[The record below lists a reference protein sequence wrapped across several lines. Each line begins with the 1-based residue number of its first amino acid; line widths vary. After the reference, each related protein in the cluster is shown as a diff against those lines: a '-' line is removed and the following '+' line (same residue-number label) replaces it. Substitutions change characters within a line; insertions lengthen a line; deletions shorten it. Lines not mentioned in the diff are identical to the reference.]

1 MTDQPIIVQAILVD
15 GDMKPLAI
23 PSDMLGKIAMNIRQK
38 GSEQV
43 HTLNGSYDVAGL
55 VVYGKKIGERV
66 IVIGSESESSSP
78 AH

>member
-1 MTDQPIIVQAILVD
+1 MSDQPIIVQVILVD

-23 PSDMLGKIAMNIRQK
+23 PSDMLGKLAKNIRQK

-43 HTLNGSYDVAGL
+43 HTLNGSYDVAGF

-66 IVIGSESESSSP
+66 IVIGTNNE
-78 AH
+78 